1 MMRFKMRIEI
11 LIREIRK
18 KKNIKF
24 EELAKLC
31 GISKGTL
38 SKIERQEEEPRFSTM
53 ILIAST
59 LKVDIKE
66 LYKVHF

>member
-1 MMRFKMRIEI
+1 MRIEI
-11 LIREIRK
+11 LIREVRE

-24 EELAKLC
+24 EDLAKMC
-31 GISKGTL
+31 GISKGAL

-53 ILIAST
+53 VLIASA

>member
-1 MMRFKMRIEI
+1 MRIEI

-31 GISKGTL
+31 GVSKGPL